1 MKKIIHH
8 YGVTLDWVD
17 PLALQLGGK
26 VEGNFIIV
34 PEQINTGDR
43 YFLECGFGI
52 SVLYLD
58 VVYHT
63 DIHFR
68 QENKKDDFIGI
79 YYNLTE
85 GKAIMMADERANP
98 IGRWNYN
105 LAIIDSALNS
115 DYIVTAGSHTF
126 AVCIFIKKKAIKN
139 YLLANSCLQEKV
151 DLLLDSKKNTI
162 IEYTR
167 MSNESYHLLN
177 NLRSKN
183 SRSISFNLYLK
194 GTVHSL
200 LADYIEKLSAE
211 QAIIDNVNNSDLTYI
226 IQSQSYL
233 IENLSEIFPG
243 IDFLADKVNMSPTKY
258 KNLFRKITGMT
269 PNSFFIENKLE
280 VSKRLLSEGQT
291 ISKISKD
298 LNFTSSSYFAL
309 NFKKYFGMLPKD
321 FVKQLE

>member
-1 MKKIIHH
+1 MKKITHH
-8 YGVTLDWVD
+8 YGVTLDWVE
-17 PLALQLGGK
+17 PLAFKLEGK
-26 VEGNFIIV
+26 VEGNFITV
-34 PEQINTGDR
+34 PEHIHTGDR

-58 VVYHT
+58 VVYHS

-68 QENKKDDFIGI
+68 QENKNDDFIGI

-85 GKAIMMADERANP
+85 GEAVLMSDELANP
-98 IGRWNYN
+98 IGRWNFN
-105 LAIIDSALNS
+105 LAIVDSALNS

-126 AVCIFIKKKAIKN
+126 AVCIFIKKKAIEN

-151 DLLLDSKKNTI
+151 DLILNSKKNTI
-162 IEYTR
+162 IEFTR

-177 NLRSKN
+177 KLKSKN
-183 SRSISFNLYLK
+183 IRSISFNLYLK
-194 GTVHSL
+194 GTVNSL
-200 LADYIEKLSAE
+200 LADYIEKLSVE
-211 QAIIDNVNNSDLTYI
+211 KAIIDNVNDSDLTYI

-233 IENLSEIFPG
+233 IENLYQIFPG
-243 IDFLADKVNMSPTKY
+243 IDFLADKVNMSQTKY

-269 PNSFFIENKLE
+269 PNSFFIENKLTE
-280 VSKRLLSEGQT
+280 AKRLLSEGQA
-291 ISKISKD
+291 ISQISKD

>member
-8 YGVTLDWVD
+8 YGVKLDWVD
-17 PLALQLGGK
+17 PLASQLEGK
-26 VEGNFIIV
+26 VEGNFITV
-34 PEQINTGDR
+34 PQHIHTGDR

-58 VVYHT
+58 VVYHS

-85 GKAIMMADERANP
+85 GKAIMMADETANP

-105 LAIIDSALNS
+105 LAIIDSTLNS
-115 DYIVTAGSHTF
+115 DYIVTSGSHTF

-139 YLLANSCLQEKV
+139 YLLANSCLQEKA

-183 SRSISFNLYLK
+183 IRSISFNLYLK

-200 LADYIEKLSAE
+200 LADYIEKLTNE
-211 QAIIDNVNNSDLTYI
+211 QSIIDNVNDSDLSYI

-233 IENLSEIFPG
+233 IENLHEIFPG

-280 VSKRLLSEGQT
+280 ESKRLLSEGQT